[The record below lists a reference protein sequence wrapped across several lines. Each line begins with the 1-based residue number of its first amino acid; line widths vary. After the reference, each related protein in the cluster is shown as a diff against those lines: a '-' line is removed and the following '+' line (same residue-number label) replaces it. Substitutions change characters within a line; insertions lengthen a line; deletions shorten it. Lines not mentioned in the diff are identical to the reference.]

1 MKNFLMLAALGA
13 IFGISFS
20 LFQQPSSNVNQP
32 STEPVAETQPV
43 QQPPSEPGAETQHAE
58 EHSEPGAETQH
69 AEEHSELITKI
80 NPVQPP
86 SKPEEGTYNN
96 PCAQQN
102 NCNPTIEEQV
112 RELGRQIDPSIQ
124 VKKLDPTSWGW

>member
-1 MKNFLMLAALGA
+1 MKNYLMLAALGA
-13 IFGISFS
+13 IFGIGFR
-20 LFQQPSSNVNQP
+20 FIQQPSSNVNQP

-43 QQPPSEPGAETQHAE
+43 QKPP
-58 EHSEPGAETQH
+58 SEPGAETQH

-102 NCNPTIEEQV
+102 NCNPTIENQV
-112 RELGRQIDPSIQ
+112 RELGRQIDPSTQVKKQ
-124 VKKLDPTSWGW
+124 VKKLDPTGWGW

>member
-1 MKNFLMLAALGA
+1 MKNYLMLAALGA
-13 IFGISFS
+13 IFGIGFR
-20 LFQQPSSNVNQP
+20 FIQQPSSNVNQP

-43 QQPPSEPGAETQHAE
+43 QKPP
-58 EHSEPGAETQH
+58 SEPGAETQH

-112 RELGRQIDPSIQ
+112 RELGRQIDPSTQ
-124 VKKLDPTSWGW
+124 VKKLDPTTWGW